1 MVRNAGEQHAA
12 QGAVV
17 ARCRCEGWQQGG
29 GREVHCRGA
38 GQVAG
43 GGRMN
48 AVLKESKAT
57 RARIPLPKGHEVR
70 ARVAAKPKKRAIAP
84 VPEKAIAALP
94 ASSPSKRGKANARV
108 PNGAGGELPSPA
120 PIAVAA

>member
-57 RARIPLPKGHEVR
+57 RAISLVPKGQR
-70 ARVAAKPKKRAIAP
+70 AVSRVAAKPKKRANGSM
-84 VPEKAIAALP
+84 PEKANERVP
-94 ASSPSKRGKANARV
+94 ASSPSKRGKAISVV
-108 PNGAGGELPSPA
+108 PEKASGLLPS
-120 PIAVAA
+120 

>member
-57 RARIPLPKGHEVR
+57 RAKGAAPKGQSAV
-70 ARVAAKPKKRAIAP
+70 ARVATNSKKRAIA
-84 VPEKAIAALP
+84 VMPEKAMRVLP
-94 ASSPSKRGKANARV
+94 ASSPSKRGKAKHL
-108 PNGAGGELPSPA
+108 LPEK
-120 PIAVAA
+120 